1 MPNAGFN
8 DIGELV
14 IATLLI
20 GLRWQVPVGRFT
32 ASRPVRI
39 MRPYRVVVKGAW

>member
-32 ASRPVRI
+32 ASRPVR
-39 MRPYRVVVKGAW
+39 MSYGLKLVTA